1 MDQEKYFW
9 TAELMS
15 HLLYRETYPD
25 GRDYTIHSFE
35 LDSRLAPYFASYSN
49 HVLHCPVAVAG
60 KDVTRLDRLLH
71 FGRAATGSLAG
82 SRGDPGRSQASTLL
96 AGNITA
102 YAETAWRPDKGKVAG
117 ADMQWGGGSIYVWEA
132 EKRNGNVGRH
142 LGFQNVIPMVD
153 LSRWIRKN
161 TVWDGAILVQY
172 DKLQSIQNRVGKL
185 ILKAPYRTPSVE
197 ILSRLGWKTVK
208 TIHQQ
213 QKALLVYKALRNAL
227 PPYMRRAFSLRRDE
241 VARNTRSA
249 STDCL
254 ISPRPHLEAYRR
266 SLAYSGSVEDYVI
279 FKIDVEGAEYEI
291 LEKML
296 KEGTF
301 KWIDKVYGEF
311 HGWQLVTDWPK
322 ERKQGLQDA
331 LNASGITM
339 LDWVGERKTFEDME
353 TLCPVDISEDTPGA
367 AGGVYSNC
375 TRSPGGPARLAL
387 TVLVGMNRTYHYGT
401 GRDEQVGTQVITE
414 LTLTVLVGMNR
425 TYHYG
430 TGRDKQVGTQVIT
443 ELTLTVQVGMK
454 RISTQV
460 ITELTMTVQVKMNR
474 TYHYGTGRDKQVG
487 TQVITELTLTVQVG
501 MNRSVHKLSQNLPL
515 RYRSGLTGRDK
526 QVGKQ
531 VITELTVTVQVG
543 MNRTY
548 RDGTGRDEQVGTQV
562 ITEPTITVQVGI
574 NRTYHYGTGRDE
586 QVGTQVITELTLTVQ
601 VGMNR
606 TYHYGTGRDEQV
618 GTQVITEL
626 TLTVQVGMNR
636 TYHDGTGRDKQ
647 VGTQVITE
655 LTLAVQVGMNRKAA
669 HKLVETIR
677 AHHSNMP
684 VTLFVYGDFVQEYP
698 DLVTQWAQR
707 YTIGMREMEKKK
719 QSKND
724 MFPSVKNAPFPE
736 DHWDLQNTNVV
747 RMGMISAVQRM
758 REVGLQPAYF
768 YPSSLSN
775 QVKNEASRRG
785 LRIIQSTTKFP
796 PNIGTLL
803 TEENYYRFR
812 DVERTPKALRI
823 LHERISY
830 GGILTLDSDHPDS
843 YMISAF
849 LMDYLYENSGFEIV
863 NDWDN

>member
-1 MDQEKYFW
+1 MSRPPQEQEKKNGPRKI
-9 TAELMS
+9 
-15 HLLYRETYPD
+15 LLDCGANVASTVQLFRETYPG

-35 LDSRLAPYFASYSN
+35 LDSRLAPYFASYSD

-60 KDVTRLDRLLH
+60 KDAFSPFDGRFLSVSVAHLDRLLH
-71 FGRAATGSLAG
+71 FGRTATGSLTG
-82 SRGDPGRSQASTLL
+82 SRDDPGRSQASTLL

-117 ADMQWGGGSIYVWEA
+117 ADMQWGGGSIYVYGA
-132 EKRNGNVGRH
+132 EKKNGNIGRH

-161 TVWDGAILVQY
+161 TAQ
-172 DKLQSIQNRVGKL
+172 
-185 ILKAPYRTPSVE
+185 
-197 ILSRLGWKTVK
+197 
-208 TIHQQ
+208 
-213 QKALLVYKALRNAL
+213 
-227 PPYMRRAFSLRRDE
+227 
-241 VARNTRSA
+241 
-249 STDCL
+249 
-254 ISPRPHLEAYRR
+254 
-266 SLAYSGSVEDYVI
+266 EDYVI

-339 LDWVGERKTFEDME
+339 LDWVGERKTYEDME

-387 TVLVGMNRTYHYGT
+387 TVQVGMNRSGWTGQYTSYHRTYPDGT
-401 GRDEQVGTQVITE
+401 GRDEQYPDGTGRYEQVGTKVITELTLTVQVGRDEQVGTQVITE
-414 LTLTVLVGMNR
+414 LTLTVQVGL
-425 TYHYG
+425 
-430 TGRDKQVGTQVIT
+430 DEQVGTQVIT
-443 ELTLTVQVGMK
+443 ELTLTV
-454 RISTQV
+454 
-460 ITELTMTVQVKMNR
+460 
-474 TYHYGTGRDKQVG
+474 QVG

-501 MNRSVHKLSQNLPL
+501 MNRTYPD
-515 RYRSGLTGRDK
+515 GTGRY
-526 QVGKQ
+526 
-531 VITELTVTVQVG
+531 TSYH
-543 MNRTY
+543 RTY
-548 RDGTGRDEQVGTQV
+548 PDSTGRDEQVGTQV
-562 ITEPTITVQVGI
+562 ITERTLTVQVGLDEHVGTQVI
-574 NRTYHYGTGRDE
+574 TELTLTVQVGTQVITELTLTVQVGMNRTYPDGTGRDE

-606 TYHYGTGRDEQV
+606 TYPDGTGRYTSYHRTYPDGTGRDEQV
-618 GTQVITEL
+618 GTQVVTEL
-626 TLTVQVGMNR
+626 TLT
-636 TYHDGTGRDKQ
+636 
-647 VGTQVITE
+647 
-655 LTLAVQVGMNRKAA
+655 VQVGMNRKAA

-707 YTIGMREMEKKK
+707 YTIGMREKFVNWGWGRRVHPPPDPRVMVT
-719 QSKND
+719 S
-724 MFPSVKNAPFPE
+724 PFNPE
-736 DHWDLQNTNVV
+736 DRWDLQNTNVV

-758 REVGLQPAYF
+758 REAGLQPAYF
-768 YPSSLSN
+768 YPSSLSK

-803 TEENYYRFR
+803 TEKNYYRFR

-823 LHERISY
+823 MHERISY

-849 LMDYLYENSGFEIV
+849 LMDYLYENSGFELR
-863 NDWDN
+863 

>member
-1 MDQEKYFW
+1 MSRPPQEPQKKNGPRKI
-9 TAELMS
+9 
-15 HLLYRETYPD
+15 LLDCGANVASTVQTYPD

-35 LDSRLAPYFASYSN
+35 LDSRLAPYFASYSD

-60 KDVTRLDRLLH
+60 KD
-71 FGRAATGSLAG
+71 
-82 SRGDPGRSQASTLL
+82 
-96 AGNITA
+96 GNITA

-117 ADMQWGGGSIYVWEA
+117 ADMQWGGGSIYVYGA
-132 EKRNGNVGRH
+132 EKKNGNIGRH

-161 TVWDGAILVQY
+161 TAQ
-172 DKLQSIQNRVGKL
+172 
-185 ILKAPYRTPSVE
+185 
-197 ILSRLGWKTVK
+197 
-208 TIHQQ
+208 
-213 QKALLVYKALRNAL
+213 
-227 PPYMRRAFSLRRDE
+227 
-241 VARNTRSA
+241 
-249 STDCL
+249 
-254 ISPRPHLEAYRR
+254 
-266 SLAYSGSVEDYVI
+266 EDYVI

-311 HGWQLVTDWPK
+311 HGWQPVTDWPK

-339 LDWVGERKTFEDME
+339 LDWVGERKTYEDME

-387 TVLVGMNRTYHYGT
+387 TV
-401 GRDEQVGTQVITE
+401 
-414 LTLTVLVGMNR
+414 
-425 TYHYG
+425 
-430 TGRDKQVGTQVIT
+430 K
-443 ELTLTVQVGMK
+443 
-454 RISTQV
+454 
-460 ITELTMTVQVKMNR
+460 
-474 TYHYGTGRDKQVG
+474 
-487 TQVITELTLTVQVG
+487 
-501 MNRSVHKLSQNLPL
+501 
-515 RYRSGLTGRDK
+515 
-526 QVGKQ
+526 
-531 VITELTVTVQVG
+531 
-543 MNRTY
+543 
-548 RDGTGRDEQVGTQV
+548 
-562 ITEPTITVQVGI
+562 
-574 NRTYHYGTGRDE
+574 
-586 QVGTQVITELTLTVQ
+586 
-601 VGMNR
+601 
-606 TYHYGTGRDEQV
+606 
-618 GTQVITEL
+618 
-626 TLTVQVGMNR
+626 
-636 TYHDGTGRDKQ
+636 
-647 VGTQVITE
+647 
-655 LTLAVQVGMNRKAA
+655 VGMNRKAA

-707 YTIGMREMEKKK
+707 YTIGMRE
-719 QSKND
+719 
-724 MFPSVKNAPFPE
+724 NAPFPE
-736 DHWDLQNTNVV
+736 DRWDLQNTNVV

-758 REVGLQPAYF
+758 REAGLQPAYF
-768 YPSSLSN
+768 YPSSLSK

-803 TEENYYRFR
+803 TEKNYYRFR

-849 LMDYLYENSGFEIV
+849 LMDYLYENSGFELVSI
-863 NDWDN
+863 DNCLK

>member
-1 MDQEKYFW
+1 MGDARAPYVPYERRTCEYGLLTEQEKKNGPRKI
-9 TAELMS
+9 
-15 HLLYRETYPD
+15 LLDCGANVASTVQLFRETYPG

-35 LDSRLAPYFASYSN
+35 LDSRLAPYFASYSD

-60 KDVTRLDRLLH
+60 KDAGITFETGPARHVLSVDAGGRHEAERALSGSQAVVTRLDQLLH
-71 FGRAATGSLAG
+71 FGRAATGSLTG
-82 SRGDPGRSQASTLL
+82 SRGYL

-132 EKRNGNVGRH
+132 EKKNGNIGRH
-142 LGFQNVIPMVD
+142 LAQ
-153 LSRWIRKN
+153 
-161 TVWDGAILVQY
+161 
-172 DKLQSIQNRVGKL
+172 
-185 ILKAPYRTPSVE
+185 
-197 ILSRLGWKTVK
+197 
-208 TIHQQ
+208 
-213 QKALLVYKALRNAL
+213 
-227 PPYMRRAFSLRRDE
+227 
-241 VARNTRSA
+241 
-249 STDCL
+249 
-254 ISPRPHLEAYRR
+254 
-266 SLAYSGSVEDYVI
+266 EDYVI

-339 LDWVGERKTFEDME
+339 LDWVGERKTYEDME

-367 AGGVYSNC
+367 AGGFYSNC

-387 TVLVGMNRTYHYGT
+387 TVQVGMNRSVHKLSQNVYPDGT
-401 GRDEQVGTQVITE
+401 GRNEQVSTQVITKLTLTVQVGTQVITE
-414 LTLTVLVGMNR
+414 LTLTVQVGTQVITELTLTVQVGMHTSVGMNR
-425 TYHYG
+425 SVHRLSQNLHDG

-443 ELTLTVQVGMK
+443 ELTLTVQVG
-454 RISTQV
+454 TQV
-460 ITELTMTVQVKMNR
+460 ITELTLTV
-474 TYHYGTGRDKQVG
+474 QVG
-487 TQVITELTLTVQVG
+487 TQVITELTLTV
-501 MNRSVHKLSQNLPL
+501 
-515 RYRSGLTGRDK
+515 
-526 QVGKQ
+526 
-531 VITELTVTVQVG
+531 
-543 MNRTY
+543 
-548 RDGTGRDEQVGTQV
+548 
-562 ITEPTITVQVGI
+562 
-574 NRTYHYGTGRDE
+574 

-606 TYHYGTGRDEQV
+606 TYPDGTGRDEQVGTQVITERTPTVQVGMNRAYLDGTGRYTSYHRTYPDGTGRDEQVSTQVITERTLTVQVGMKRSECTRRYTRYHRTYPDGTGRDEQV

-626 TLTVQVGMNR
+626 TMTVQVGA
-636 TYHDGTGRDKQ
+636 H
-647 VGTQVITE
+647 VITE
-655 LTLAVQVGMNRKAA
+655 LTLTVQVGMNRKAA

-707 YTIGMREMEKKK
+707 YTIGMRE
-719 QSKND
+719 
-724 MFPSVKNAPFPE
+724 NAPFPE
-736 DHWDLQNTNVV
+736 DRWDLQNTNVV

-768 YPSSLSN
+768 YPSSLSK

-803 TEENYYRFR
+803 TEKNYYRFR

-849 LMDYLYENSGFEIV
+849 LMDYLYENSGFELVSI
-863 NDWDN
+863 DNCLK